1 MADTSKKSPE
11 PEDPSSDLR
20 ALLLILLLSV
30 IVFFLL
36 LYKTKNPESYE
47 RSASFVVQSAESA
60 YEKAISTASDAVG
73 DFRGSVSDPSETDV
87 GTAMPPELPKA
98 EILNASPLEV
108 SPSESGASAPESSTS
123 PSAAPLTMEFSGY
136 LLEFSEPPSSRVT
149 VSVGGSKV
157 LVSRA
162 EAFSGTAE

>member
-1 MADTSKKSPE
+1 MADASKKSPE
-11 PEDPSSDLR
+11 LENPSSDLR

-47 RSASFVVQSAESA
+47 RSASFVVQSAENA
-60 YEKAISTASDAVG
+60 YEKAVSSASDAVG
-73 DFRGSVSDPSETDV
+73 DFRGSVSHPSQTDA

-108 SPSESGASAPESSTS
+108 SPSESGASASESPPS
-123 PSAAPLTMEFSGY
+123 PPAAPLTMEFSGY
-136 LLEFSEPPSSRVT
+136 LLEFSEPPSSPVA

-162 EAFSGTAE
+162 GAFSGTAE